1 MSTKIQ
7 QKLWKLANY
16 DCFLMEY
23 CPVLHNKIAGIGIF
37 FLFQMLIVFASVL
50 TSYKI
55 FISSYLIL
63 GFLGATLATFIF
75 YKWMKFLN
83 EAHHTNPKIGIFVT
97 QFFINLI
104 FALILSIPFCL
115 FLFEHQILF
124 QLYLKT
130 GKMSLGSIEQLWLKP
145 YGLYE
150 TWLVGNE
157 GNIILF
163 ICIATLLMI
172 AFIFITPYFLI
183 LNNKKSSYTLV
194 KQNYEQNFY

>member
-16 DCFLMEY
+16 DSFLMEY
-23 CPVLHNKIAGIGIF
+23 CPVLHNKIAGIGVF
-37 FLFQMLIVFASVL
+37 FLFQMMIVFASVI

-55 FISSYLIL
+55 FISNYLIL
-63 GFLGATLATFIF
+63 GYLVATLATFIF

-83 EAHHTNPKIGIFVT
+83 EVHHTNPKIGIFVT

-104 FALILSIPFCL
+104 FALILAIPFCL

-163 ICIATLLMI
+163 ICIATFLMI
-172 AFIFITPYFLI
+172 AFIFITPYFFI

>member
-16 DCFLMEY
+16 DSFLMEY

-37 FLFQMLIVFASVL
+37 FLFQMMIVFASVI
-50 TSYKI
+50 TSYI
-55 FISSYLIL
+55 VFISSNLIL
-63 GFLGATLATFIF
+63 GYLVATLSTFIF

-83 EAHHTNPKIGIFVT
+83 EVHHTNPKIGIFVT

-104 FALILSIPFCL
+104 FALILAIPFCL

-183 LNNKKSSYTLV
+183 INNKKSSYTLV